1 LVLIGVLPML
11 GMLTDS
17 RTAAFGFVFLIFPIL
32 AYTSLFGSE
41 FSEDLKRMRE
51 FSLIIGFRKG
61 KWIDLNAYSDLVI
74 IQLSRSGGMF
84 SRTGRSTQYD
94 ASKIEIY
101 LMTPDL
107 RHRLLV
113 NVCKSGE
120 EAIEV
125 SEKLAQTLNKKLTA
139 FKPFISEK
147 SKRSKLQGVR

>member
-1 LVLIGVLPML
+1 ML

-17 RTAAFGFVFLIFPIL
+17 RTAAFGLIFLIFPIL

-101 LMTPDL
+101 LMTPDH